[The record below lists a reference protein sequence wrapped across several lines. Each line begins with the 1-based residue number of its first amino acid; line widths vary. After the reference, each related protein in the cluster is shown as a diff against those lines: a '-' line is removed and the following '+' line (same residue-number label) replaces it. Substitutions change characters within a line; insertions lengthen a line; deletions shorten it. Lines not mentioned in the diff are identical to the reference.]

1 MECPC
6 PISNGMYLSDEAAK
20 QKVLK
25 EKYNG
30 VESEDFH
37 ADCARIDAHEP
48 FEYVLGYADFLDCR
62 IDLASKPM
70 VPRDE
75 TAHWVARV
83 IEEWKDKGPLTA
95 LDAYAGSGNIGVA
108 LAKHIPEAQVTFNEL
123 DADLLPQIAKS
134 LECNG
139 IDASRATLIAGDSLE
154 KITGTFDIICANP
167 PYVDP
172 AGEADMDPEMK
183 YEPHIAFFGSSDGYG
198 HHRELIREGKK
209 YLTERGVLYG
219 EFDMT
224 QADEIKRLLAASDWK
239 YEIWND
245 PYGHE
250 GVMVLRMG

>member
-1 MECPC
+1 
-6 PISNGMYLSDEAAK
+6 MYLSDEAAK
-20 QKVLK
+20 QKVLR
-25 EKYNG
+25 EKYGG
-30 VESEDFH
+30 VESDAYL

-48 FEYVLGYADFLDCR
+48 FEYILGYADFLDCR
-62 IDLASKPM
+62 IDLSYKPM

-108 LAKHIPEAQVTFNEL
+108 LAKHMPEAQVTFNEL

-139 IDASRATLIAGDSLE
+139 VDASRATLIAGDSLE
-154 KITGTFDIICANP
+154 KITGTFDVICANP

-239 YEIWND
+239 YEIWDD

>member
-1 MECPC
+1 
-6 PISNGMYLSDEAAK
+6 MYLSDEAAK
-20 QKVLK
+20 QKVLR
-25 EKYNG
+25 EKYGG
-30 VESEDFH
+30 VENDAYR

-48 FEYVLGYADFLDCR
+48 FEYILGYADFLDCR
-62 IDLASKPM
+62 IDLSYKPM

-83 IEEWKDKGPLTA
+83 IEEWKDKGPITA
-95 LDAYAGSGNIGVA
+95 LDAYAGAGNIGIA
-108 LAKHIPEAQVTFNEL
+108 LLKHLPESRATFNEI
-123 DADLLPQIAKS
+123 DANLMPQIAKS
-134 LECNG
+134 LERNG

-209 YLTERGVLYG
+209 YLTERGVLYV
-219 EFDMT
+219 ECDMT
-224 QADEIKRLLAASDWK
+224 QAEELKKMLADTDWNW
-239 YEIWND
+239 EFWND

>member
-1 MECPC
+1 
-6 PISNGMYLSDEAAK
+6 MYLSDEAAK
-20 QKVLK
+20 QKVLR
-25 EKYNG
+25 EKYGG
-30 VESEDFH
+30 VESDAYR

-62 IDLASKPM
+62 IDLSYKPM

-95 LDAYAGSGNIGVA
+95 LDAYAGAGNIGIA
-108 LAKHIPEAQVTFNEL
+108 LLKHLSESHATFNEI
-123 DADLLPQIAKS
+123 DANLMPQIAKS
-134 LECNG
+134 LERNG

-209 YLTERGVLYG
+209 YLTERGVLYV
-219 EFDMT
+219 ECDMT
-224 QADEIKRLLAASDWK
+224 QAEELKRMLTETDWNW
-239 YEIWND
+239 EFWND